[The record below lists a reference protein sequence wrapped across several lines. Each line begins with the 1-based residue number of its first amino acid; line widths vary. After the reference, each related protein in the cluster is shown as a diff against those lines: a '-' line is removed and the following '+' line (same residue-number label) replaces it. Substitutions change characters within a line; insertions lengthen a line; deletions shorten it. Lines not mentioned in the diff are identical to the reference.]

1 MDAIRFTI
9 SILQVIK
16 QKLRM
21 WKQLFCG
28 HITCKWWKMA
38 MNLNLQSLRSM
49 CFGFV
54 PLFFSSPIH
63 SEQAQLSWVNI
74 RARKEILGFLHY
86 FHLGSQSRG
95 TKRVSRPF
103 LSKPEFPL
111 DSDANQLVEH
121 MRPHEHTIIWVINYH
136 DHDLAWPGLERRNRS
151 AGPSSFQT
159 HSTGLIHWS
168 NTQTFVPF
176 SLLLISGLHLTSPLG
191 GVHPGQSCCIRALT
205 HLFALSCCFTMR
217 SSFSPY
223 I

>member
-1 MDAIRFTI
+1 
-9 SILQVIK
+9 
-16 QKLRM
+16 
-21 WKQLFCG
+21 
-28 HITCKWWKMA
+28 

-86 FHLGSQSRG
+86 FRLGSQSRG

-121 MRPHEHTIIWVINYH
+121 MRPHEHTII
-136 DHDLAWPGLERRNRS
+136 
-151 AGPSSFQT
+151 
-159 HSTGLIHWS
+159 
-168 NTQTFVPF
+168 
-176 SLLLISGLHLTSPLG
+176 
-191 GVHPGQSCCIRALT
+191 
-205 HLFALSCCFTMR
+205 
-217 SSFSPY
+217 
-223 I
+223 